1 MSSSRR
7 MQSKRV
13 LVTGSGTG
21 IGRGVAMEFCR
32 EGADVVF
39 HYSGSRDGAM
49 AAVEQARRDGAAKV
63 TAFQADFR
71 QPDEPA
77 RLAREAIDFLGGI
90 DVLVNN
96 AGITM
101 NRFFEDVTPE
111 QFDTLFAVNI
121 RAMYFL
127 SQAVVRT
134 MLKQG
139 GGTIVN
145 IGSIHS
151 LEAYPEHTV
160 YAATKGAINAFSRV
174 LAIELAPKG
183 IRVNGVI
190 PGAVEVEAHHRLM
203 ADYEAG
209 RAAFA
214 RTIPA
219 GFVGQPIDIAKA
231 VVFLASDDARY
242 IVGQML
248 VVDGGTTAWMPF
260 SDGFR
265 QPVGVQF
272 GSGYVPGL

>member
-1 MSSSRR
+1 MAANRR
-7 MQSKRV
+7 MEGKRV

-21 IGRGVAMEFCR
+21 IGKGVALEFCR
-32 EGADVVF
+32 EGASVVF
-39 HYSGSRDGAM
+39 HYSGSREGAL
-49 AAVEQARRDGAAKV
+49 AAVEQARREGAAKV
-63 TAFQADFR
+63 TAIQADFR
-71 QPDEPA
+71 QADSPA
-77 RLAREAIDFLGGI
+77 RLGQEAIEFLGGI

-139 GGTIVN
+139 SGVIVN

-160 YAATKGAINAFSRV
+160 YAASKGAINAFTRV

-183 IRVNGVI
+183 IRVNCVI
-190 PGAVEVEAHHRLM
+190 PGAVEVEAHHRLVD
-203 ADYEAG
+203 DYEAG

-219 GFVGQPIDIAKA
+219 GFVGQPVDVAKA
-231 VVFLASDDARY
+231 VLFMASDESRY
-242 IVGQML
+242 IVGQTL

-265 QPVGVQF
+265 QPMGVQF
-272 GSGYVPGL
+272 GRGYVPGL